1 MPFEYQTLAIF
12 TFLFLFAWV
21 PVSIGKWQTFG
32 TGWIKSNR
40 DPVSGKQ
47 LPAWAARC
55 ERAYNNLKDYFP
67 GFIVAILILGS
78 MNKFDSGTKI
88 AASVYVL
95 ARLGHYIVY
104 GLGIVSLRAV
114 FFSVG
119 VLSNV
124 YLLIKIVI

>member
-1 MPFEYQTLAIF
+1 MPSEYQTLAIF
-12 TFLFLFAWV
+12 TIFFLFAWV

-32 TGWIKSNR
+32 TGWVKSNR
-40 DPVSGKQ
+40 EPVAGKE

-78 MNKFDSGTKI
+78 MNKFDTGTKI

-95 ARLGHYIVY
+95 ARFGHYIVY
-104 GLGIVSLRAV
+104 GLGFVSMRAV
-114 FFSVG
+114 FFSTG
-119 VLSNV
+119 LFANV
-124 YLLIKIVI
+124 YLLIKIIS